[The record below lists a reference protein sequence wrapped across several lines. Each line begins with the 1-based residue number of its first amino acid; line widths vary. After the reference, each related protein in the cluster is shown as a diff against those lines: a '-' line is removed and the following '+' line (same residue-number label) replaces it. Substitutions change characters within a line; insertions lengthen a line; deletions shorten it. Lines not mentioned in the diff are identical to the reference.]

1 MEVVQVVPV
10 WLLVSVA
17 IVSILSTIGSIVAV
31 VISRLSKGNFAEFE
45 LNVIKT
51 INGKLEAF
59 IKRPEFQVYV
69 ESHAKEHKVLDEEIT
84 KLRSF
89 KHDIGAEIRKTGAGI
104 EDLKDDVKEIKQD
117 IRDERKD
124 GV

>member
-17 IVSILSTIGSIVAV
+17 IVSILSTIGSIIAV
-31 VISRLSKGNFAEFE
+31 IISRLSKGNFAEFE

>member
-17 IVSILSTIGSIVAV
+17 VVSILSTIGSIVAV

-89 KHDIGAEIRKTGAGI
+89 KHDIGAEIRRTGAGI

-124 GV
+124 GI

>member
-17 IVSILSTIGSIVAV
+17 IVSILSTIGSMIAV
-31 VISRLSKGNFAEFE
+31 IISRLSKGNFAEFE

-124 GV
+124 GI

>member
-17 IVSILSTIGSIVAV
+17 VVSILSTIGSVVAV

-124 GV
+124 GI

>member
-17 IVSILSTIGSIVAV
+17 VVSILSTIGSIVAV

-124 GV
+124 GI

>member
-17 IVSILSTIGSIVAV
+17 IVSILSTIGSMIAV
-31 VISRLSKGNFAEFE
+31 IISRLSKGNFAEFE

>member
-17 IVSILSTIGSIVAV
+17 LVSILSTIGSIIAV
-31 VISRLSKGNFAEFE
+31 IISRLSKGNFAEFE

-59 IKRPEFQVYV
+59 IKRPEFHVYV

-89 KHDIGAEIRKTGAGI
+89 KHDIGAEIRRTGAGI

-124 GV
+124 GI

>member
-1 MEVVQVVPV
+1 MKVVQVVPV

-17 IVSILSTIGSIVAV
+17 LVSILSTIGSIIAV
-31 VISRLSKGNFAEFE
+31 IISRLSKGNFAEFE

>member
-17 IVSILSTIGSIVAV
+17 LVSILSTIGSIIAV
-31 VISRLSKGNFAEFE
+31 IISRLSKGNFAEFE

-124 GV
+124 GI

>member
-1 MEVVQVVPV
+1 MEVVQIVPV
-10 WLLVSVA
+10 WLMISVA
-17 IVSILSTIGSIVAV
+17 IVSILSTIGSMIAV
-31 VISRLSKGNFAEFE
+31 IISRLSKGNFAEFE

>member
-1 MEVVQVVPV
+1 MEVVQIVPV

-17 IVSILSTIGSIVAV
+17 VVSIISTIGSIVAV
-31 VISRLSKGNFAEFE
+31 VISRLSKGNFAQFE
-45 LNVIKT
+45 LQVIKT
-51 INGKLEAF
+51 IDTKLEVF
-59 IKRPEFQVYV
+59 VKRPEFQVYV
-69 ESHAKEHKVLDEEIT
+69 ESHSKEHKNLDEEIT

-89 KHDIGAEIRKTGAGI
+89 KHEVGSEIRTLGAKA
-104 EDLKDDVKEIKQD
+104 EDNKEAIKEMKQD

>member
-17 IVSILSTIGSIVAV
+17 LVSILSTIGSIIAV
-31 VISRLSKGNFAEFE
+31 IISRLSKGNFAEFE

>member
-1 MEVVQVVPV
+1 MPV

-17 IVSILSTIGSIVAV
+17 IVSILSTIGSMIAV
-31 VISRLSKGNFAEFE
+31 IISRLSKGNFAEFE